1 MIGGLKALL
10 FGNTDEENVAAGG
23 HGDDALHH
31 AAAGLLVEAA
41 MLDGHFHDAER
52 KRIEG
57 LLTERFDVEK
67 SELSALMEAAEA
79 AAVERVELHTI
90 TKTVRDHFDDQ
101 ERIAMIEMLW
111 EVVYADGDLDDFE
124 SNMMRRVTG
133 LLYVTDRESG
143 DARKRAMER
152 LKG

>member
-10 FGNTDEENVAAGG
+10 FGNTGEENVAAGG
-23 HGDDALHH
+23 HGDAALHH

-52 KRIEG
+52 QRIEN
-57 LLTERFDVEK
+57 LLTERFDVEP
-67 SELSALMEAAEA
+67 SEVSTLMEAAEA

-90 TKTVRDHFDDQ
+90 TKTVRDHFDDR

-111 EVVYADGDLDDFE
+111 DVVYADGELDDFE
-124 SNMMRRVTG
+124 SNMMRRVSG
-133 LLYVTDRESG
+133 LLYVSDRESG
-143 DARKRAMER
+143 DARKRAVER